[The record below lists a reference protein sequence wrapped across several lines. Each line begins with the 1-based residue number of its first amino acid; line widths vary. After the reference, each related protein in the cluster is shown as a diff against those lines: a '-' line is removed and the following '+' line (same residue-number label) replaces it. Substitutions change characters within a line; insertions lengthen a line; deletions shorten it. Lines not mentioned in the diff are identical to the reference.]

1 MKTIQTK
8 ENQIT
13 FATEISETLIN
24 SIRRYVNEI
33 PVLAIDEVE
42 ISQNGSPL
50 YDETLAHRMGLV
62 PFKME
67 KAYKEDTEVKI
78 SLKKKGPG
86 TIYSEDIKGDAK
98 VVYEKIPLT
107 IVKGNQEMDIK
118 GIARLGK
125 GSYHTK
131 YSPGF
136 IFYRNSTEVILEKSL
151 LEQIKKVCPK
161 NEIKEKGDKIIVV
174 DNLAQDVCDICE
186 GIAEKN
192 KKTAEVKIEKDMI
205 ITVESFGQIEPKEIF
220 KKAVEGLKDD
230 LHSISKKFN

>member
-1 MKTIQTK
+1 METIQNK

-13 FATEISETLIN
+13 FVAKLNETLAN

-33 PVLAIDEVE
+33 SVLAIDEVE
-42 ISQNGSPL
+42 IHQNGSPL

-62 PFKME
+62 PFKTE
-67 KAYKEDTEVKI
+67 KDYKEDTEIKI

-86 TIYSEDIKGDAK
+86 IVYSGDIKSDAK
-98 VVYEKIPLT
+98 IIYDKIPLT
-107 IVKGNQEMDIK
+107 LVKANQEMDIK

-136 IFYRNSTEVILEKSL
+136 IFYRHSTEIILDKSL
-151 LEQIKKVCPK
+151 LNEIKKACPN
-161 NEIKEKGDKIIVV
+161 NEIKEKGDKIIVI
-174 DNLAQDVCDICE
+174 DNKAKEVCDLCE

-192 KKTAEVKIEKDMI
+192 KKTAEVKIGDELI
-205 ITVESFGQIEPKEIF
+205 VTIESFGQIETKEIF
-220 KKAVEGLKDD
+220 KKSIEALKKD
-230 LHSISKKFN
+230 LQDFSKKLK